1 MANLGQYAPM
11 RRHARGSIVAK
22 LTLKLVRRAIVLP
35 GKTKSLGRE
44 A

>member
-1 MANLGQYAPM
+1 
-11 RRHARGSIVAK
+11 VAK

-35 GKTKSLGRE
+35 GKTKGLGRE

>member
-1 MANLGQYAPM
+1 MANSSQYAPM

-35 GKTKSLGRE
+35 GKTKGLGRE